1 MEFNH
6 AHNDFLEMWARRGI
20 IGIIALIGI
29 YLIPILLIISFYRKN
44 NYIIKNNENLISI
57 NKFLVISGVL
67 IYFGYFIFGLS
78 DVFFTFVIGHNFYLF
93 SLIFILSSMQWI
105 QKENSK

>member
-1 MEFNH
+1 M
-6 AHNDFLEMWARRGI
+6 
-20 IGIIALIGI
+20 IGVVSLLAI
-29 YLIPILLIISFYRKN
+29 YLAPILLIIAIYKKTKSM
-44 NYIIKNNENLISI
+44 ISDSKDLNAI
-57 NKFLVISGVL
+57 NKILLLSGVL